1 MMGLIWSGIVT
12 GALYALGAL
21 GLVLI
26 FKSSKVLNFAFGNQA
41 GLAAFIVYALI
52 DGLQMSWG
60 AAVAISTLASL
71 ALAGAICVA
80 IYPITLKSELNAVIA
95 SLGCG
100 LVLQG
105 VTVLFFGTSVVSLN
119 LPIGEGTIHVAGV
132 PISIYDGL
140 VVTVAALLIALIY
153 LIVDRTW
160 LGVVFRAVS
169 NSPEASRISGISIV
183 QVHIGSWLGAS
194 ALGVIGA
201 LLIVPTT
208 YLSPVTVP
216 TFMLQA
222 FVAAAIGG
230 FESLIGAVCG
240 GMTVGVLMN
249 LFNYYGSSE
258 YSNTFLA
265 VVVLAILTIFPGG
278 FFSQRGTGRV

>member
-41 GLAAFIVYALI
+41 GLAAFIVYALV
-52 DGLQMSWG
+52 DSLHFSWG
-60 AAVAISTLASL
+60 ASVALAFVASIAVAGIL
-71 ALAGAICVA
+71 CVA
-80 IYPITLKSELNAVIA
+80 IYPIALKSELNAVIA

-105 VTVLFFGTSVVSLN
+105 ITVMLFGTSVVSLD
-119 LPIGEGTIHVAGV
+119 LPIGQGVMHVAGFL
-132 PISIYDGL
+132 ITTYDVL
-140 VVTVAALLIALIY
+140 VVGVAIALIAAIY
-153 LIVDRTW
+153 LLIEKTR

-169 NSPEASRISGISIV
+169 TAAEASRISGISIL
-183 QVHIGSWLGAS
+183 QVHLGAWFG
-194 ALGVIGA
+194 AALLGVIGA

-230 FESLIGAVCG
+230 FESLVGAVLG
-240 GMTVGVLMN
+240 GVTVGILMN
-249 LFNYYGSSE
+249 LFNYYGSPE
-258 YSNTFLA
+258 YTNTFL
-265 VVVLAILTIFPGG
+265 VFVVLAILTIFPGG
-278 FFSQRGTGRV
+278 FFSPRGFGRA